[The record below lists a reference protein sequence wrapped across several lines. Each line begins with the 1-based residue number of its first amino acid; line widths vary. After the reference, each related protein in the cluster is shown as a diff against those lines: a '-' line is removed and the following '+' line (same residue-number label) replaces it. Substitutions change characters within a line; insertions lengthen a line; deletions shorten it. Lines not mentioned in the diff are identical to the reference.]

1 MFLLAGCYLVTTTT
15 PENTSVD
22 ESERIP
28 KTAIGA
34 GLRYLEK
41 QSFTNVLLA
50 AILGSIGW
58 FLFYILTVIIPVEI
72 PKHLKQIQ
80 EGYQS
85 IQVNDAVEREKDRA
99 QTDKW
104 LDRIDRQNG
113 VVRGK

>member
-1 MFLLAGCYLVTTTT
+1 MTTTT
-15 PENTSVD
+15 PDNTSVD
-22 ESERIP
+22 ETEHMP
-28 KTAIGA
+28 KSVVGA

-50 AILGSIGW
+50 AILLSIGW
-58 FLFYILTVIIPVEI
+58 MVWYIMTTIIPVEI
-72 PKHLKQIQ
+72 PKHLEQIQ
-80 EGYQS
+80 KGYQS
-85 IQVNDAVEREKDRA
+85 IQTNDAAEREKDRQ